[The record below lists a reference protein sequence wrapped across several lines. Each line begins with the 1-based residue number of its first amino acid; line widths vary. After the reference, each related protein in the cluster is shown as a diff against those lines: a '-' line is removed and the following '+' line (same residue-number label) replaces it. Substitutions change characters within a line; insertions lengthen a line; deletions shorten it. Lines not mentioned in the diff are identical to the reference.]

1 MIALLPLSA
10 MINNPT
16 IWYGESFAKVD
27 DPRSNFG
34 VIINDKNT
42 ASYNFMCLEV

>member
-1 MIALLPLSA
+1 MIALHPLSA
-10 MINNPT
+10 MINNPS
-16 IWYGESFAKVD
+16 IWYRDSFGKVD

-34 VIINDKNT
+34 VIIDDKNT